1 MTQAGFGK
9 LGSRKVEKMYNYI
22 AIEGN
27 IGAGKTSLATRIAEE
42 YNAKLIL
49 EQFEDNAFLP
59 KFYLEPDKYAFPLEM
74 SFLAARYQQLKDK
87 LGPQDLF
94 KSFTI
99 SDYFIIK
106 SLIFAQ
112 KTLAEDEFK
121 LYTRFFNIIYPQLP
135 KPDLFVYLYLNTPL
149 LQKNI
154 KLRGRSYEQNIG
166 DDYLDKI
173 QDGYFEFIRQQNNMR
188 ILIIDTSNI
197 DFVHKEEDYKKLVGA
212 INQSREIGVHRITF

>member
-1 MTQAGFGK
+1 M
-9 LGSRKVEKMYNYI
+9 MYNYI

-27 IGAGKTSLATRIAEE
+27 IGAGKTSLASRIAED

-59 KFYLEPDKYAFPLEM
+59 KFYAEPDKYAFPLEM

-112 KTLAEDEFK
+112 KTLAEDEFT

-135 KPDLFVYLYLNTPL
+135 KPDLFVYLYLQTPF
-149 LQKNI
+149 LQRNI
-154 KLRGRSYEQNIG
+154 KLRGREYEQNIEDG
-166 DDYLDKI
+166 YLDKI
-173 QDGYFEFIRQQNNMR
+173 QEGYFEFIRQQKNMR
-188 ILIIDTSNI
+188 ILVIDTSNL
-197 DFVHKEEDYKKLVGA
+197 DFVHNQSHYEMLVEA
-212 INQSREIGVHRITF
+212 INLPREIGTHRITF